1 MILYEFYLHFFVN
14 QSCNNFYSAQNKN
27 YYNYEQPI
35 NAIITFTLST
45 SGTVNIDGTVVRSN
59 NTRTIK
65 MTIKDGNISLD
76 SNAVESHDTSTYHSN
91 GTTASISNI
100 KLISN

>member
-1 MILYEFYLHFFVN
+1 M
-14 QSCNNFYSAQNKN
+14 
-27 YYNYEQPI
+27 
-35 NAIITFTLST
+35 
-45 SGTVNIDGTVVRSN
+45 DGTVVRSN

-100 KLISN
+100 KLITN